1 MDQWNRKLCS
11 ERNREERHP
20 MNYEEPYIGIESFA
34 EEEDIITASGL
45 EAVPAEPDD
54 DTIHFGWGS

>member
-1 MDQWNRKLCS
+1 
-11 ERNREERHP
+11 